1 VTPGELRVRA
11 IDMAIELGP
20 RPADRLDVRL
30 WTEERRYAVILLSYL
45 ADRDVAL
52 LRGAALEIAGE
63 WADPVTQDLLLD
75 AAQEC

>member
-20 RPADRLDVRL
+20 KPTGRLDVRL
-30 WTEERRYAVILLSYL
+30 WTEERRCVVMLLSYL

-52 LRGAALEIAGE
+52 LRGAALENAGE
-63 WADPVTQDLLLD
+63 WADPVTQGLLLD
-75 AAQEC
+75 AVQEC